1 MIAFECLILDY
12 HKNINIFFNLGGV
25 SMFSDYFADKT
36 PILSSRILVMSE
48 KKNVG
53 LQGFPASPPD
63 GRDGLGTPDQR
74 IMSPL
79 L

>member
-1 MIAFECLILDY
+1 MI
-12 HKNINIFFNLGGV
+12 
-25 SMFSDYFADKT
+25 SDYFADKI

-53 LQGFPASPPD
+53 LPGFPASPPD
-63 GRDGLGTPDQR
+63 GRDGQGTPDQR

>member
-1 MIAFECLILDY
+1 
-12 HKNINIFFNLGGV
+12 
-25 SMFSDYFADKT
+25 MFSDYFAEKT

-63 GRDGLGTPDQR
+63 GRDGQGTPDQR